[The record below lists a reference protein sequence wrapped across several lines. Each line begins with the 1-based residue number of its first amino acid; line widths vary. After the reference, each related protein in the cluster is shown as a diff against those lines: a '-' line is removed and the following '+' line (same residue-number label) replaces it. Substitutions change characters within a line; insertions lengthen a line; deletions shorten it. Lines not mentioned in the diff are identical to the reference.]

1 MSEHLGELLSA
12 HLDGELTGD
21 ELGMLHEHLPGCELC
36 QTELA
41 VLHGARSALRS
52 LPLLEAPDF
61 GVPEVKAPVIPLHRV
76 RRIAAVA
83 AVAFVAFVGLATF
96 QTSRPVEVS
105 LSDVTETQLEL
116 QQDAPT
122 LIPQMPADSQ

>member
-12 HLDGELTGD
+12 HLDGELASD

-52 LPLLEAPDF
+52 LPRLEAPHF

>member
-21 ELGMLHEHLPGCELC
+21 ELGMLNGHLPGCELC

-41 VLHGARSALRS
+41 ALHGARSALRS
-52 LPLLEAPDF
+52 LPLLEAPDL
-61 GVPEVKAPVIPLHRV
+61 GVPEIKAPVIPLHRV
-76 RRIAAVA
+76 RRVAAVA
-83 AVAFVAFVGLATF
+83 AVAFVAFAGLATF

>member
-12 HLDGELTGD
+12 HLDGELNGE
-21 ELGMLHEHLPGCELC
+21 ELRTLDEHLPSCDLC

-41 VLHGARSALRS
+41 VLHRGRSAFRS
-52 LPLLEAPDF
+52 LPLLEAPSVVVAD
-61 GVPEVKAPVIPLHRV
+61 VKAPVIKMHRV
-76 RRIAAVA
+76 RRVAAVA

-105 LSDVTETQLEL
+105 LSDVTQTQLEL
-116 QQDAPT
+116 HQDVPT
-122 LIPQMPADSQ
+122 LIPQMPVDSQ